1 MRGMDKGWGV
11 RCANTGLL
19 LAAGA
24 MAFGCWASPISP
36 ERASSLRDAPRL
48 ESTAANDFDKRLT
61 PVSEATQEVRRT
73 GPGISPSLLG
83 IEEDVLSQG
92 SLLHSE
98 LRDQGSDQILW
109 AGRPGSARNFDSGTA
124 DVFKDVVNSA
134 LKATRDA
141 LFEGSETAYFSL
153 GVVDLSVTLRG
164 NRRAVYINGYDVLEP
179 EATVSKAA
187 ETPMGQAPQEI
198 AVRQYNVDQ
207 AAAMILADIRK
218 VVTDPIAIVGAVAF
232 LGIWAVLAIASS
244 RARG

>member
-11 RCANTGLL
+11 QCANTGLL

-24 MAFGCWASPISP
+24 MAFGSWASPIIP
-36 ERASSLRDAPRL
+36 ERASSWRDALRL

-83 IEEDVLSQG
+83 IDEDVLNQG

-98 LRDQGSDQILW
+98 LRDQGSGQILW
-109 AGRPGSARNFDSGTA
+109 AGRPGSARNLDSGTP
-124 DVFKDVVNSA
+124 DMFKDVMNSA

-141 LFEGSETAYFSL
+141 LFEGSDTAYFSL
-153 GVVDLSVTLRG
+153 GGVDLSVTLRG
-164 NRRAVYINGYDVLEP
+164 NRRAVYINGYDVLEQ

-187 ETPMGQAPQEI
+187 ETPMSQAPQEI
-198 AVRQYNVDQ
+198 AIRNYTVDQ
-207 AAAMILADIRK
+207 VAANILADIRK
-218 VVTDPIAIVGAVAF
+218 IVTDPMAIVGAVAL